1 MPQVRCSHG
10 PLLTPRC
17 KVCLAGGERTQR
29 HHAIRDRLAW
39 WLDVAGLKPEKEK
52 TDLLLPQR
60 PGEVASGRR
69 PADIFVP
76 SFASSPTAFDIAV
89 TAPQRAE
96 SLAAASQ
103 KALAAATAYA
113 TTKAQHMNTQQ
124 QCASQGITFT
134 PLVMESTVME
144 STGAWESQA
153 ACVLHK
159 IATAAALRLGQDRAQ
174 VFQTL
179 LQELGVL
186 GRSFRARAVLRRRLA
201 MTDS

>member
-1 MPQVRCSHG
+1 MRWLMVGAPSAMQSWTASHTT
-10 PLLTPRC
+10 LQC
-17 KVCLAGGERTQR
+17 AWRTQR

-134 PLVMESTVME
+134 PLVMEST
-144 STGAWESQA
+144 GAWESQA